1 MKKLT
6 SETLRKLY
14 LDFFVSKGHKVIP
27 SASLIPENDPSV
39 LFTTAGMHPLVP
51 YLLGEKHP
59 AGVRL
64 TDVQKCVRT
73 GDIEEVGDPSHLTF
87 FEMLGNWSL
96 GDYFK
101 ESAIAWS
108 YEFLTG
114 KDYLDISVSDLAV
127 TVFAGD
133 DDAPRDE
140 TSAKLWEQCG
150 IPKDKIFYLPKKNN
164 WWIAGT
170 TGPCGPDTE
179 MFIDRG
185 FAPCHDGCD
194 PSCDCGKYLEI
205 WNNVFMEFYKDEN
218 GNYSKLKQ
226 RNVDT
231 GMGLERVLCIS
242 NGYDTVYETDLF
254 TGAKA
259 KIEELTGKKYG
270 ESEEITKAFRII
282 LDHVRTATF
291 LIGDQKGIVP
301 SNVDQGY
308 VLRRLIRRAVRF
320 GRTLGLPEGSLAKI
334 ASAYVEK
341 YKDVYEEIKQ
351 NEQKIYAE
359 LNKEE
364 EKFSKTLSDGLR
376 EFNKVISHVQGNVF
390 PGKTAFRLYD
400 TFGFPLEI
408 TEELAKEQGFTVD
421 REGYKEAEKVH
432 IEKSKIGSDQKFK
445 GGLAEQNET
454 TARLHTAT
462 HLLNAA
468 LKSVLQDEGINQ
480 RGSNITVERLRFD
493 FNFPRKLTA
502 EELKGV
508 EDWVNG
514 AIEANVPVVLEEMT
528 VDEAKA
534 QGAVGIFTSKYGDK
548 VKVYT
553 MGKYSKEICGG
564 PHAQTTGELHHF
576 RITKE
581 EASSAGVRRIKA
593 VLD

>member
-6 SETLRKLY
+6 SESLRQLY
-14 LDFFVSKGHKVIP
+14 LDFFASKGHKVIP

-59 AGVRL
+59 EGTRL

-73 GDIEEVGDPSHLTF
+73 GDIEEVGDASHLTF

-101 ESAIAWS
+101 ESAIPWS

-114 KDYLDISVSDLAV
+114 KDYLDIPVSELAV

-140 TSAKLWEQCG
+140 TSAKLWEECG
-150 IPKDKIFYLPKKNN
+150 IPKEKIFYLPKKNN

-205 WNNVFMEFYKDEN
+205 WNNVFMEFFKDEN
-218 GNYSKLKQ
+218 GHYSKLKQ
-226 RNVDT
+226 KNVDT

-242 NGYDTVYETDLF
+242 NGYETVYETDPF

-270 ESEEITKAFRII
+270 ESPEITKAFRII

-334 ASAYVEK
+334 AATYVEK
-341 YKDVYEEIKQ
+341 YKNAYEEIKQ
-351 NEQKIYAE
+351 NEQKIYDE

-364 EKFSKTLSDGLR
+364 EKFSRTLSDGLR
-376 EFNKVISHVQGNVF
+376 EFNKVVSHLQGNLF

-421 REGYKEAEKVH
+421 KEGYKEAEKVH

-468 LKSVLQDEGINQ
+468 LKSVLGDDGINQ

-502 EELKGV
+502 EELKRV
-508 EDWVNG
+508 EDRVNE
-514 AIEANVPVVLEEMT
+514 AIAANVPVTLEEMT
-528 VDEAKA
+528 VEEAKD
-534 QGAVGIFTSKYGDK
+534 QGAVGIFTSKYGEK

-564 PHAQTTGELHHF
+564 PHAKTTGELHHF
-576 RITKE
+576 KIVKE

-593 VLD
+593 ILD